1 MLARG
6 RNLLGGCTAVLSAI
20 HAMEVPFDDTTLRPF
35 LRLPRGVERP
45 PCVILIGGAN
55 SNMINMHAVSDYYLD
70 RGMATLGLD
79 GPDRASFAPAR
90 GGRFASVITIAR

>member
-1 MLARG
+1 M
-6 RNLLGGCTAVLSAI
+6 
-20 HAMEVPFDDTTLRPF
+20 PYDDTTLRPF

-79 GPDRASFAPAR
+79 GPGRASSAAAPAVR
-90 GGRFASVITIAR
+90 CASTITIGR